1 MTPAG
6 GLIKKVYVS
15 EGELVKKGEI
25 LVEFDTRRAKE
36 EIRNLSKQLDESKK
50 TYESGK
56 RAMEA
61 KKNSVR
67 KSLATNNSIL
77 ERMEALNKLGAYEEN
92 ALLNQKDKVF
102 QLETQILEVD
112 EQLIQ
117 MRSNFE
123 RNSSDI
129 KSRLNTNNIQKQY
142 ETVRAAKSGIVFDMR
157 ASIAGVMSGGE
168 AMMKIVP
175 QSNLKATV
183 NVTNK
188 DIGFIKLGQKAQ
200 IRIDSFDF
208 TRFGYIDGNIN
219 SIGADVKPPD
229 NTNDSYR
236 FPVTL
241 TLEKNYLETKN
252 VKIPLRSGMAITA
265 NLKLREKRLI
275 SVVNDLFN
283 HNHDALTRL
292 RQ

>member
-1 MTPAG
+1 
-6 GLIKKVYVS
+6 
-15 EGELVKKGEI
+15 
-25 LVEFDTRRAKE
+25 
-36 EIRNLSKQLDESKK
+36 
-50 TYESGK
+50 
-56 RAMEA
+56 
-61 KKNSVR
+61 
-67 KSLATNNSIL
+67 
-77 ERMEALNKLGAYEEN
+77 
-92 ALLNQKDKVF
+92 
-102 QLETQILEVD
+102 
-112 EQLIQ
+112 
-117 MRSNFE
+117 
-123 RNSSDI
+123 
-129 KSRLNTNNIQKQY
+129 
-142 ETVRAAKSGIVFDMR
+142 MR